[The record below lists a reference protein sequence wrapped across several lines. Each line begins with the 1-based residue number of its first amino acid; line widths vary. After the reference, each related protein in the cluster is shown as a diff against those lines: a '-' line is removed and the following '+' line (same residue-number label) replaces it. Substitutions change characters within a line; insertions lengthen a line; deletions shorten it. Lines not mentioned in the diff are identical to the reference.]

1 MFEDE
6 EQEEAFQILKN
17 KLCNALV
24 LALPYGPEDFVVYC
38 NVSGLGLGCVLMRR
52 GKVISYASRQLKIHE
67 KNYTTHDL
75 ELGAVLFSDHD
86 CEIHY
91 HPGKANVVANALSRK
106 GRIKPRRLQAM
117 NMAIESDEAW
127 YYLDRI
133 WVLLI
138 GDVRTLIMDEAYKL
152 KYLVHPGADKIYYD
166 LRDMYWPSGLLQQPE
181 IPEWKWERI
190 ALDFVMKLPRSSGH
204 DTLPYEIIAKHGVPI
219 LIIFDRD
226 SRFTS
231 RFWQSMQEALG
242 TRLDNEYVLPSID
255 RWSKRAYNSNL
266 GRHAQ
271 SIHHGLRGKLGRS
284 SSIGRVF
291 L

>member
-1 MFEDE
+1 
-6 EQEEAFQILKN
+6 
-17 KLCNALV
+17 
-24 LALPYGPEDFVVYC
+24 
-38 NVSGLGLGCVLMRR
+38 MRQCHW
-52 GKVISYASRQLKIHE
+52 IE
-67 KNYTTHDL
+67 
-75 ELGAVLFSDHD
+75 LFSDHD

-117 NMAIESDEAW
+117 NMAS
-127 YYLDRI
+127 
-133 WVLLI
+133 
-138 GDVRTLIMDEAYKL
+138 DVRTLIMDEAYKL
-152 KYLVHPGADKIYYD
+152 KYSVHPGADKIYYD
-166 LRDMYWPSGLLQQPE
+166 LRDMYWPFGLLQQHE

-190 ALDFVMKLPRSSGH
+190 AMDFFMKLPRSSGH
-204 DTLPYEIIAKHGVPI
+204 DAIWVIVDRFTKSAHFLPIREDYKMDRLARLYLSEIIAKHGVPI

-284 SSIGRVF
+284 SSIDKRKKPLEFSVGDHVLLKVSPWKGMVCFGKKGKLARRASGIPRTRVQEAEAE
-291 L
+291 